1 MGAINGASS
10 YSLTYDD
17 KQRDQGGSNTKL
29 IIGLP

>member
-17 KQRDQGGSNTKL
+17 KQRDQGGKNTAIFK
-29 IIGLP
+29 